1 MEDEAL
7 EKLNTQEEVINQLIK
22 DNKDLQERQFAME
35 TKASLY
41 PQVYIP
47 DYNNELKQLGSQLAF
62 LNENYAK
69 ERWLARLDQLDK
81 RIQAIPKVIPVEHH
95 HHFDPKSKRMLI
107 VYFILILFV
116 AVLTGTTIGFAFE
129 AHELQVAHQTGGI
142 VIDSSGDNKSKENN
156 IKKSKSKSHKH
167 KAKHNE

>member
-1 MEDEAL
+1 MKDEAL

-22 DNKDLQERQFAME
+22 DNRDLQERQSAME

-47 DYNNELKQLGSQLAF
+47 DYNNELKQMGSQLAL

-69 ERWLARLDQLDK
+69 ERWQARLDQLDK
-81 RIQAIPKVIPVEHH
+81 RIQAIPKVIPIEHH
-95 HHFDPKSKRMLI
+95 HHFDPKSKWMLI
-107 VYFILILFV
+107 VYFMLILFV

-129 AHELQVAHQTGGI
+129 AHELRIAHQTGGI
-142 VIDSSGDNKSKENN
+142 AVESSGNIKPKENN
-156 IKKSKSKSHKH
+156 IKKSKSRSHKRRS
-167 KAKHNE
+167 KQND

>member
-1 MEDEAL
+1 MKDEAL

-22 DNKDLQERQFAME
+22 DNRELQERQLAME
-35 TKASLY
+35 TKSSLY

-47 DYNNELKQLGSQLAF
+47 DYKDELKHVGSQLAL

-69 ERWLARLDQLDK
+69 ERWQARLDQLDN

-95 HHFDPKSKRMLI
+95 HHFEAKSKWILIIYFMLI
-107 VYFILILFV
+107 LLV

-129 AHELQVAHQTGGI
+129 AHELRMARQFGETVVSA
-142 VIDSSGDNKSKENN
+142 SGNAPIKENKPPKN
-156 IKKSKSKSHKH
+156 KAKVRKSR
-167 KAKHNE
+167 AKHNE